1 MLITHSSTPS
11 AIPSD
16 PASVTLSINPSPN
29 SSPES
34 SEMIDRPKRSNS
46 TSRRPSASP
55 KPRKSS
61 SQPKAGSSA
70 AKPKP
75 RAKTSTKN
83 QDGPGISLEIT
94 ADVLLVSSSDVDVG
108 VRSSTSAMLP
118 KKSTLKSVKKPATA
132 PALSAEDTLRAQIA
146 SLQQQL
152 YESQQ
157 TKETFGNII
166 NPQQSKPLAKGAPL
180 APGSHLFSCSNF

>member
-1 MLITHSSTPS
+1 
-11 AIPSD
+11 
-16 PASVTLSINPSPN
+16 
-29 SSPES
+29 
-34 SEMIDRPKRSNS
+34 MIDRPKRSKS

-55 KPRKSS
+55 NPRKSS
-61 SQPKAGSSA
+61 PQPKPGSSA

-75 RAKTSTKN
+75 RAKTVTKS

-94 ADVLLVSSSDVDVG
+94 ADVLLVSSSDVG
-108 VRSSTSAMLP
+108 VRTTTLAILP
-118 KKSTLKSVKKPATA
+118 KKSTLKSVKKPPTA

-146 SLQQQL
+146 SLQEQL

-166 NPQQSKPLAKGAPL
+166 LNPQQSKPLAKGAPL
-180 APGSHLFSCSNF
+180 APGNHLFCCSNV